1 MKKGSLCCGSLLPWN
16 SRMSSGT
23 GGWSAATTSS
33 LPVPGVLVDRIVR
46 NGVRAPSAGF
56 SEGWGFLVLDTPAD
70 VARFR
75 AAVRPEIQPEN
86 WFAANVDAPLL
97 IIAHSNKDAYLDR
110 YAQADKGHTDRSDAW
125 WPAPYWDIDAG
136 FASLLMMLTAVDAG
150 LGACFFGIPVDR
162 IVTHREAFRSAA
174 GVHADRSGLHRL
186 QRRAAARPDQ
196 PVLTDGRDSA
206 PGPME
211 PAGEVTRRPP

>member
-1 MKKGSLCCGSLLPWN
+1 MNPVD
-16 SRMSSGT
+16 MV
-23 GGWSAATTSS
+23 
-33 LPVPGVLVDRIVR
+33 LPVEFQDVVRHRRMVRSYDTSRPVPPSLVDRIVR
-46 NGVRAPSAGF
+46 NGLRAPSAGF
-56 SEGWGFLVLDTPAD
+56 SQGWGFLVLDTQAD

-110 YAQADKGHTDRSDAW
+110 YAQADKGHADRSDAW

-162 IVTHREAFRSAA
+162 IDSYREAF
-174 GVHADRSGLHRL
+174 GVPPQFTPIGAVSIGYSDEPPR
-186 QRRAAARPDQ
+186 D
-196 PVLTDGRDSA
+196 LTSR
-206 PGPME
+206 
-211 PAGEVTRRPP
+211 RRPTAETVHRARWSRPAEQGG